1 MSNRRNFLQRAFGV
15 GTGLFASQRLFALA
29 QYGDSPSAS
38 AQRIPRDRHLHPGPA
53 FNTPVVTTDV
63 GDLPFTLENG
73 VKVFRLTAHVMKREI
88 APDKTID
95 LWGFN
100 GSAPGPTI
108 QVTQGDRVR
117 VILKNELPEPTS
129 MHWHGFEDQI
139 GFDGMPGISQE
150 VIKPGEQFTYEFD
163 IHQEGTYFYHSH
175 MAMQEMAGMLG
186 AFIMHP
192 RQPYTP
198 HCDKDFVVHLQEYAV
213 LPNNTVPNT
222 MNMEFNWLLLN
233 GKAGPS
239 NTPLIVREGDRVRIR
254 FVNLGMDHHPMH
266 IHGHTFYVTGTEGG
280 RIPETAWWP
289 GNTVL
294 VGVAQARNIEFVAN
308 NPGDWMLHCHLPH
321 HMMNQMSSQAGRMTR
336 MAGGRMQ
343 MPAGASMNNG
353 MGMLDGSPGA
363 PMSED
368 YGPSLGR
375 GMGFGNDFGMTT
387 TNGPLSD
394 TKLQGSM
401 QDMMHGMKAGEPEMG
416 PLQRKNMMAMDTSM
430 STMQQQQNEA
440 APNANNIPNF
450 PQDAYM
456 EGPMMLMDTAV
467 EKPENYG
474 LRPGWS
480 RFMQGMMTFIRVL
493 PPDKYDEV
501 IARMKQANRPNDPYA
516 SLLERS

>member
-1 MSNRRNFLQRAFGV
+1 MSDRRTFLQRAFGV
-15 GTGLFASQRLFALA
+15 GAGLLAPPALFASDTNNHRN
-29 QYGDSPSAS
+29 SRSAEE
-38 AQRIPRDRHLHPGPA
+38 IKRDRRLHPGPA
-53 FNTPVVTTDV
+53 FNAPVVTTDV
-63 GDLPFTLENG
+63 GDLPYTIDNG
-73 VKVFRLTAHVMKREI
+73 VKVFELTAHVMKRQL

-95 LWGFN
+95 VWGFN

-117 VILKNELPEPTS
+117 VVFKNQLPEPS
-129 MHWHGFEDQI
+129 SLHWHGFEDRI

-150 VIKPGEQFTYEFD
+150 PVKPGEQFIYEFD

-186 AFIMHP
+186 GFIMHP
-192 RQPYTP
+192 KRPYRP
-198 HCDKDFVVHLQEYAV
+198 HCDKDFLIHLQEYAV

-222 MNMEFNWLLLN
+222 MNMEFNWVVLN
-233 GKAGPS
+233 GRAAPAT
-239 NTPLIVREGDRVRIR
+239 TPLIIRQNDRVRIR

-280 RIPETAWWP
+280 RIAESAWWP

-294 VGVAQARNIEFVAN
+294 VGVAQARDIEFVAN
-308 NPGDWMLHCHLPH
+308 NPGDWMVHCHLPH

-336 MAGGRMQ
+336 MGNG
-343 MPAGASMNNG
+343 MPAAASMNNG

-363 PMSED
+363 PMGED
-368 YGPSLGR
+368 YGPGLGR
-375 GMGFGNDFGMTT
+375 GMGFGSGSGMTT

-394 TKLQGSM
+394 PKFQATMK
-401 QDMMHGMKAGEPEMG
+401 GMSQEMKSGKPEMG
-416 PLQRKNMMAMDTSM
+416 PLQMKNMMAFDMNS
-430 STMQQQQNEA
+430 MQQQENETS
-440 APNANNIPNF
+440 PNANSVPNF

-456 EGPMMLMDTAV
+456 EGPMMTMDDKVA
-467 EKPENYG
+467 KPENYG

-480 RFMQGMMTFIRVL
+480 RFMQGMMTFMRVL

-501 IARMKQANRPNDPYA
+501 IAQMKQANRPGDPYA
-516 SLLERS
+516 SLLTRT